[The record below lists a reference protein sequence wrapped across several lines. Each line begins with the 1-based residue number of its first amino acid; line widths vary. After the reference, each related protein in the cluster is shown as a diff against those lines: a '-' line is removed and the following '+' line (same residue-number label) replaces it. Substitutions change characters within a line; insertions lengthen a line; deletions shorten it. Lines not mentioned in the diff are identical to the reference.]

1 MKKLLKYDLAVM
13 VHKKEFAVA
22 FCVMMAFAVFSLF
35 QTEKFLIVWDNS
47 VELDFNNPAPEWM
60 TVFTPFL
67 PAWQVFT
74 YLFAFLVVLP
84 YSMSYL
90 TELESGMIPVLLTRV
105 SKRKYCLSKA
115 LTCFIGN
122 AVIIGVPLLF
132 NYFLC
137 RLAFPTDLPNSIG
150 SGGYGVPVFN
160 ALLNAKM
167 ADGFLTCKYPI
178 VPMLSLFLNHR
189 QIYLL
194 VHIGMITLASG
205 LAGVF
210 LLFLSLLIGRY
221 RALLFLPVFLLVRLS
236 AMLDTYFMNA
246 ATQDFSKQYVS
257 LSFMEYFHTID
268 VRITSLSPWYL
279 PCLTVTVLLFCAQVF
294 RLATRSDRM
303 ILNEGTLR
311 QDRKIK

>member
-150 SGGYGVPVFN
+150 SGGYCIPAFN
-160 ALLNAKM
+160 ALLNGEA

-189 QIYLL
+189 RLYLL

-205 LAGVF
+205 LAGMF
-210 LLFLSLLIGRY
+210 LLFLSLFIGRY
-221 RALLFLPVFLLVRLS
+221 RAFLFLPVFLLVRFS
-236 AMLDTYFMNA
+236 AMLQVNFMNA

-257 LSFMEYFHTID
+257 LSFMEYFHAID
-268 VRITSLSPWYL
+268 VRITSISPWYL
-279 PCLTVTVLLFCAQVF
+279 PCLTVTGLLFCVLVF
-294 RLATRSDRM
+294 CLATRSDRM
-303 ILNEGTLR
+303 ILNEGILR
-311 QDRKIK
+311 QYRKKK